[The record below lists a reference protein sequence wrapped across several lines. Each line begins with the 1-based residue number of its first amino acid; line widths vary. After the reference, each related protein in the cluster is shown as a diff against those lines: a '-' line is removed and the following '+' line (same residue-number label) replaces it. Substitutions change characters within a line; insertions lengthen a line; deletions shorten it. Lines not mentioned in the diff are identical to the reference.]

1 MNIIEILSS
10 QKCIHGNEIGRIL
23 GISEADVHKQINSL
37 KQIGY
42 TIKSSSQGYKLVKGV
57 SLFNEYEIEAKLKKR
72 LDVCKTIKYYKEL
85 SSTQISVKELAEKGF
100 EEGVVVVAETQ
111 TSGYGR
117 HKRFWSSNVGGLW
130 FSILLKPSIGLGEAS
145 KLALLLSIVLNI
157 TLEKDYGISSRIK
170 WPNDVLVL
178 GKKLAGIIVEIS
190 AEQDMIKWVVAG
202 IGINI
207 NNSLPE
213 DLENISIT
221 LKSVLK
227 KEVDRAEFMIAFLTN
242 FENLYLNFQKIGF
255 KQFLEK
261 YNSEIAYKNKK
272 VSVVNTGR
280 KEIIG
285 VNLGIDEE
293 GGLIIK
299 TSNGIEKIISGTL
312 RQIGE

>member
-1 MNIIEILSS
+1 VNIIEILSS

-23 GISEADVHKQINSL
+23 GISEAAVRKQVNSL

-42 TIKSSSQGYKLVKGV
+42 TIKSSLEGYTLVKNGL
-57 SLFNEYEIEAKLKKR
+57 LFNEYEIEAKLKKR
-72 LDVCKTIKYYKEL
+72 LDICKTIKYYKEL
-85 SSTQISVKELAEKGF
+85 SSTQISVKELAEQGF

-111 TSGYGR
+111 TNGYGR
-117 HKRFWSSNVGGLW
+117 HKRLWSSNVGGLW
-130 FSILLKPSIGLGEAS
+130 FSILLKPSICLGEAS
-145 KLALLLSIVLNI
+145 KLALLLSIALNI
-157 TLEKDYGISSRIK
+157 TLEKNYGISSKIK

-190 AEQDMIKWVVAG
+190 AEQDMIKWVVVG

-242 FENLYLNFQKIGF
+242 FEDLYLNFQKIGF

-261 YNSEIAYKNKK
+261 YNSEIAYKNKN
-272 VSVVNTGR
+272 VSVVNAGR
-280 KEIIG
+280 NEIAG

-293 GGLIIK
+293 GRLIVK
-299 TSNGIEKIISGTL
+299 TSNGLEKIISGTL